1 MFKLNEIKELI
12 ELLDKTSVHELE
24 IENEGTRLC
33 IRKPGK
39 SELVHVQPM
48 VASSAPQ
55 TLAPLQAAPVAAD
68 NNQADAAG
76 QSAENAAAD
85 ANLHKIVSPMVGT
98 FYRASSPDANPY
110 VNVGDK
116 VGMKTTVCIIE
127 AMKLMNELEA
137 EVKGEIVDILVENGQ
152 LVEYGQPLFL
162 VKPE

>member
-1 MFKLNEIKELI
+1 MFKLEEIKELI

-39 SELVHVQPM
+39 NEIVHVQPAP
-48 VASSAPQ
+48 VPAAISSGI
-55 TLAPLQAAPVAAD
+55 QAFTEQHAVPSAQAVPAPVAVAP
-68 NNQADAAG
+68 Q
-76 QSAENAAAD
+76 AAD
-85 ANLHKIVSPMVGT
+85 NLHKIVSPMVGT
-98 FYRASSPDANPY
+98 FYRSSSPDANPY
-110 VNVGDK
+110 VNVGDR
-116 VGMKTTVCIIE
+116 VGEKTTVCIIE

-137 EVKGEIVDILVENGQ
+137 EVKGEIVEILVENGQ